1 MLRRVLSPW
10 SVLLLVGMVLVGF
23 DNAARADTI
32 YRRSVKTPVNG
43 TVKDISKTEL
53 TVEKKSGGGGTEKIP
68 ASDIVSIT
76 WSDEPPGL
84 NIARI
89 NENNGAYDKALET
102 YTKAVEQASKG
113 PDGLQADL
121 KWAVARCVAR
131 KSQGD
136 SAKLDEAIKALET
149 FKTGNGD
156 HYTYFECVRML
167 GELYLEKKDFLKSRT
182 QFEALGKATATDSQ
196 MASKIAL
203 GRIAQAEGKGDD
215 AIASYDAVI
224 AMTAANPSEEAQR
237 LDASLRKGTIL
248 LTKSQTDEAV
258 KLLDEVIEKSAADD
272 TRIQAEAWVRKGDAL
287 RSKNS
292 DLEAL
297 LAYLHVEVLFSA
309 EKSQHA
315 EALFQLHKLAAKLGQ
330 PARAAEFREKLE
342 ADYPNSDWTKQL
354 KTAG

>member
-10 SVLLLVGMVLVGF
+10 SITLLAGFALVG
-23 DNAARADTI
+23 AANSAQADTI

-43 TVKDISKTEL
+43 TVKDISKTEI
-53 TVEKKSGGGGTEKIP
+53 TVEKKTGGGGTEKIP

-89 NENNGAYDKALET
+89 NENNGAFDKALET
-102 YTKAVEQASKG
+102 YTKAVELASKG

-121 KWAVARCVAR
+121 KWAVARCTAR

-136 SAKLDEAIKALET
+136 AAKLDEAIKALEA
-149 FKTGNGD
+149 FRSGNSD
-156 HYTYFECVRML
+156 HYTFFECVRML
-167 GELYLEKKDFLKSRT
+167 GELYLEKQDFLKART
-182 QFEALGKATATDSQ
+182 QFEALGKSAATDSQ

-215 AIASYDAVI
+215 AIASYDSVI
-224 AMTAANPSEEAQR
+224 AMTAANPAEEAQR

-248 LTKSQTDEAV
+248 LANSQTDEAL

-272 TRIQAEAWVRKGDAL
+272 TRVQAEAWVRKGDAL
-287 RSKNS
+287 RTKNS

-309 EKSQHA
+309 EKTQHA
-315 EALFQLHKLAAKLGQ
+315 EALFQMHKLAAKLGQ
-330 PARAAEFREKLE
+330 QGRAAEFREKLE
-342 ADYPNSDWTKQL
+342 TEYPNSGWTKQL
-354 KTAG
+354 KSAG